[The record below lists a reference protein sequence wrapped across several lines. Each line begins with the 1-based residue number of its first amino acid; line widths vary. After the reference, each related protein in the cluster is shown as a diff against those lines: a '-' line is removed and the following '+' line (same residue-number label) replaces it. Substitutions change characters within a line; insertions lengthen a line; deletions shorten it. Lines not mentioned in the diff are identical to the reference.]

1 MGWGTA
7 IGIGLQLYSSSKARS
22 AANKG
27 AAQAVAIGNKNAE
40 IIERDIDIAK
50 RQIEILYENLRIS
63 NERKREGFKAVQGSV
78 LNVSLGS
85 GITSRG
91 TPQEVLMKNATEFNY
106 ELAID
111 DYNTS
116 IAVEEQ
122 EDLIE
127 EAKLRAEISR
137 MGGMAESS
145 ALRARGT
152 QALLKGFSNAIG
164 LADEEG
170 WLG

>member
-1 MGWGTA
+1 ML
-7 IGIGLQLYSSSKARS
+7 I
-22 AANKG
+22 
-27 AAQAVAIGNKNAE
+27 KNAC
-40 IIERDIDIAK
+40 
-50 RQIEILYENLRIS
+50 
-63 NERKREGFKAVQGSV
+63 
-78 LNVSLGS
+78 
-85 GITSRG
+85 
-91 TPQEVLMKNATEFNY
+91 EFNY

-137 MGGMAESS
+137 MGGMAEST

-152 QALLKGFSNAIG
+152 QALITGFGNALG